1 MAIQVYCQ
9 CGNAMSVRPELGGKK
24 VKCKTCGVV
33 LRIPE
38 VPLDE
43 SAEAPPPPLKPD
55 PAKPPSKP
63 PAKAAAAPAPAP
75 DAAGTDPSEYE
86 VVKEGELQIS
96 CPACGAHCAPGDAA
110 CLACGAELGGGGAAG
125 VLSKVP
131 RPVLFA
137 VIGLV
142 GFGLLGFVGHTLW
155 TSSRPA
161 SYTRDGMTRISSKDW
176 KGARA
181 AFEAALTFDK
191 AYEPAALGLAEVG
204 MGDGDPQL
212 IERYGERAIK
222 AATDTHQR
230 AKLRLA
236 FARVKLEGGDYKTAR
251 NQAVDAK
258 DEDPDVAGAARGII
272 GISAL
277 LAGQEDEALAELRFA
292 ASQRSEE
299 PRVYRELTT
308 LLTKRGELVEARTN
322 AEQSVKL
329 EPENPEQWLKVAEL
343 RQATQDQPGA
353 KQALEKVIELKSD
366 SALGHSRLSAILL
379 AEGSLELAQKS
390 AEKACELAPEDLE
403 ARLAMGRVLLALDRP
418 KAAQDELEKATKLGS
433 SWEVEFLLGQSM
445 LQTNDVASGCR
456 RIQAALDKRQDDLPL
471 HLQAARLAIAANA
484 GPAAVGFLQ
493 RMLKSHD
500 DDYDLHLLLS
510 QALAAQA
517 DQRARND
524 AQIQEHLK
532 RCMDL
537 SPDRREAPAI
547 LGAYLLEKLDSE
559 AAIEVL
565 KRGLQRNPQ
574 DKELLF
580 LKGRACIRAKKWD
593 EAIDALQSL
602 EALDRAYPDLDQ
614 WLRRAREG
622 KFYGE

>member
-43 SAEAPPPPLKPD
+43 SAEAPPAVKPEG
-55 PAKPPSKP
+55 AKPPPTSARAP
-63 PAKAAAAPAPAP
+63 SPAPAAPA
-75 DAAGTDPSEYE
+75 TDPSEYE
-86 VVKEGELQIS
+86 VVKEGELQVS

-110 CLACGAELGGGGAAG
+110 CLACGADLGGEGAAG
-125 VLSKVP
+125 ILSRVP
-131 RPVLFA
+131 RPVLFGVVG
-137 VIGLV
+137 VI
-142 GFGLLGFVGHTLW
+142 GFGLLGFLGHTLW

-161 SYTRDGMTRISSKDW
+161 SYTREGMTRLSGGDYD
-176 KGARA
+176 GARA
-181 AFEAALTFDK
+181 SFEAALTYDK
-191 AYEPAALGLAEVG
+191 GYEQAALGLAEVG
-204 MGDGDPQL
+204 MGAKDPHL
-212 IERYGERAIK
+212 VERFGERAI
-222 AATDTHQR
+222 AAASDAHQR
-230 AKLRLA
+230 ARLRLA

-272 GISAL
+272 GLSAL

-299 PRVYRELTT
+299 PRVYRELAA
-308 LLTKRGELVEARTN
+308 LLQKRGELVEARTN

-329 EPENPEQWLKVAEL
+329 EAESPEQWLKVAEL
-343 RQATQDQPGA
+343 RQATQDPAGA
-353 KQALEKVIELKSD
+353 KQALERVIELKSD
-366 SALGHSRLSAILL
+366 SAVAHSRLSAILL
-379 AEGSLELAQKS
+379 AEGSLEPAQKA
-390 AEKACELAPEDLE
+390 AERACELAPDDLE
-403 ARLAMGRVLLALDRP
+403 ARLAMGRILLALDRP
-418 KAAQDELEKATKLGS
+418 KAAQDELEKASKLGAD
-433 SWEVEFLLGQSM
+433 WEVEFLLGQAM
-445 LQTNDVASGCR
+445 LKTGDVAGGCR
-456 RIQAALDKRQDDLPL
+456 RMQAALDKRQDDLPL
-471 HLQAARLAIAANA
+471 HLQAAQLALAANA

-493 RMLKSHD
+493 RVLNTHD
-500 DDYDLHLLLS
+500 ASYDLHLLFS
-510 QALAAQA
+510 QALASQG
-517 DQRARND
+517 DQRTRND
-524 AQIQEHLK
+524 AQIQEHLR

-537 SPDRREAPAI
+537 DTDRRDAFAI

-559 AAIEVL
+559 GAIEVL

-580 LKGRACIRAKKWD
+580 LKGRACIRAKQWD
-593 EAIDALQSL
+593 EAISALQSL
-602 EALDRAYPDLDQ
+602 EALDRNYPELDQ